1 MPGFAAVSSIVSTLS
16 PIALESMQ
24 LGQEASLAF
33 AASYFPRAAV
43 SHASSS
49 NVLPFTPASAAL
61 SWQMLTANVNLAA
74 FFVTDDSHLS
84 VALSGGTKPVSSPPN
99 GVPARAAPTPIAAP
113 TATMTTRCFSD
124 ILVLLDT
131 WRG

>member
-1 MPGFAAVSSIVSTLS
+1 MPAFAAVSSWVSTLL
-16 PIALESMQ
+16 PIAAESTQ
-24 LGQEASLAF
+24 LGQVSLAF

-61 SWQMLTANVNLAA
+61 MWQMLTANVNLAA
-74 FFVTDDSHLS
+74 FFVTEDSHLS

-99 GVPARAAPTPIAAP
+99 GVPAPA
-113 TATMTTRCFSD
+113 D
-124 ILVLLDT
+124 
-131 WRG
+131 